1 MWMSFDKTILNLSF
15 KYNVN
20 EKKMNN
26 IIMAALV
33 VASLLS
39 VPQSSIALTQQSH
52 SAIQDDVLLGFEAEV
67 EKIRKEWNVPGMAVV
82 IVKGNQVL
90 YAKGHG
96 LRDVDRKLPMTADT
110 LLQIGSSTK
119 SFATAAIASLVE
131 EGKLDWNKP
140 VKTWLPSFKLQDNLA
155 TERVSLLDMVT
166 HRTGLPRH
174 DMVWYNAPSLTL
186 AGMTDS
192 LRYLEPG
199 KDFRTQFQYNNLMY
213 IAAGHVTEVVSG
225 KSWQNTV
232 NERFLQPLGM
242 TRSNFSAAQ
251 SQRDS
256 NFSFGYK
263 KDKNEP
269 LRVMRFS
276 PTDHI
281 APAGGIFSSVNEMA
295 AWLQMHLNKGQ
306 YQGKQILSAKSIDF
320 LHTPQMLSDGDVTP
334 ELVPTGYAPGW
345 FTAFYRGHRRI
356 EHSGIIDGFSS
367 SMVMFPDDKIG
378 IMVLANLFMTSAHAY
393 TSRAAADRLLHLSR
407 VDWSAR
413 GLERLAKGEEHNMD
427 AVLPEKRITGTQPSH
442 PLSEFTGIFEHP
454 AYGTVTVTE
463 HQGKLSFEFHGV
475 VTPLQHWHYDM
486 FLGERAVVDPMFDK
500 QRILF
505 NTAPEGD
512 VRSLQMD
519 LQNGVL
525 DIVFSRR
532 VKQK

>member
-1 MWMSFDKTILNLSF
+1 MK
-15 KYNVN
+15 
-20 EKKMNN
+20 N
-26 IIMAALV
+26 ISMAALV
-33 VASLLS
+33 IASLCSIPL
-39 VPQSSIALTQQSH
+39 PSIALPQQSH
-52 SAIQDDVLLGFEAEV
+52 SAIQGDDLLGFEAEV

-119 SFATAAIASLVE
+119 SFATATIASLVE

-155 TERVSLLDMVT
+155 SERVSLLDMVT

-186 AGMTDS
+186 AGITDS
-192 LRYLEPG
+192 LQYLEPS
-199 KDFRTQFQYNNLMY
+199 KDFRTQFQYNNLMF

-225 KSWQNTV
+225 KSWQDTV
-232 NERFLQPLGM
+232 SERFLKPLGM

-256 NFSFGYK
+256 NYALGYQK
-263 KDKNEP
+263 GKNEP
-269 LRVMRFS
+269 LRVMPFS

-281 APAGGIFSSVNEMA
+281 APAGGLFSSVNEMA

-306 YQGKQILSAKSIDF
+306 YQGKRILSAKSIDF
-320 LHTPQMLSDGDVTP
+320 LHTPQGLSDNTISP

-356 EHSGIIDGFSS
+356 EHSGIIAGFSS
-367 SMVMFPDDKIG
+367 SMVMFPDEKIG

-393 TSRAAADRLLHLSR
+393 TSRAAADRLLRLSR

-413 GLERLAKGEEHNMD
+413 GLERFAKGDEHNMD
-427 AVLPEKRITGTQPSH
+427 AMLPEKRISGTQPSH

-454 AYGTVTVTE
+454 AYGTVRVTE
-463 HQGKLSFEFHGV
+463 HKGKLSFEFHGV

-486 FLGERAVVDPMFDK
+486 FLGEHAVVNPVFEK
-500 QRILF
+500 QRLQF

-519 LQNGVL
+519 LESGVL
-525 DIVFSRR
+525 DIVFTRR
-532 VKQK
+532 VKPRNGS